1 MALTEKQ
8 PSAKIA
14 VRAKVVIG
22 DNEHDVLYFDP
33 SPTESVDTVEVKA
46 VGAAQTIY
54 LPGALVN
61 TATLEVKILK
71 DGAAPAVGS
80 LVDLKLTIDE
90 STNGATP
97 TSSDEKSIPCFVQQ
111 VAEDRIEGDGAS
123 RVEAYVITLQPTAL
137 APSV

>member
-46 VGAAQTIY
+46 VGAAKTIY

-80 LVDLKLTIDE
+80 LVDL
-90 STNGATP
+90 
-97 TSSDEKSIPCFVQQ
+97 KSIPCFVQQ